1 MRYKD
6 YVWPHNPRI
15 YSIGFQRV
23 MGAAKVPFG
32 RYLLQDLGPGQ
43 RVMEGEG
50 EFVGEDAYAQFK
62 KLATV
67 FYSDG
72 PGLLVHPIW
81 QTSNAYFVE
90 LSLTQQPRSDYV
102 KYSFTFW
109 EGYDGHNTG
118 LMVSGGTESGQ
129 AGQSGQTG
137 TSSASTGQEQWY
149 TVVRGDTMWAIA
161 RRYGMSLSALV
172 ALNPQI
178 KNPNLI
184 MVGQKVRVA

>member
-67 FYSDG
+67 FTPMGRDC
-72 PGLLVHPIW
+72 W
-81 QTSNAYFVE
+81 
-90 LSLTQQPRSDYV
+90 
-102 KYSFTFW
+102 
-109 EGYDGHNTG
+109 
-118 LMVSGGTESGQ
+118 
-129 AGQSGQTG
+129 
-137 TSSASTGQEQWY
+137 STP
-149 TVVRGDTMWAIA
+149 
-161 RRYGMSLSALV
+161 YGRPPTPTLWSSLSPSSPA
-172 ALNPQI
+172 PT
-178 KNPNLI
+178 
-184 MVGQKVRVA
+184 M